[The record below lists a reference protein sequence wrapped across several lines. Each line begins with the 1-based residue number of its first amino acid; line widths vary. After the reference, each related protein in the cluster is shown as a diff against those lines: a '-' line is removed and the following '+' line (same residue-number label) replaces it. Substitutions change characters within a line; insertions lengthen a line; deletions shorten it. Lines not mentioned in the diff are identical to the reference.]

1 MPGAI
6 RRVQG
11 CAKSMSIQALA
22 CLQEELRLI
31 ADSGVSRV
39 AGVWPERVHLSITA
53 ESQELWLEKGD
64 DRIIFTGHLE

>member
-31 ADSGVSRV
+31 ADSGVSRM
-39 AGVWPERVHLSITA
+39 AGGVWPDVHLSITV
-53 ESQELWLEKGD
+53 ERWDWKT
-64 DRIIFTGHLE
+64 R